1 MTKYVVIY
9 TDHGC
14 TCNGIARILGTYN
27 TKEEAQASMT
37 KDVNQYLKDNA
48 DYNLD
53 VDEVSHRI
61 VINNVGDD
69 ACTWQILEVEV

>member
-14 TCNGIARILGTYN
+14 TCDGLARILGTYN

-37 KDVNQYLKDNA
+37 KDVNQYLKDNF
-48 DYNLD
+48 
-53 VDEVSHRI
+53 
-61 VINNVGDD
+61 
-69 ACTWQILEVEV
+69 